1 MMCGGSEGA
10 RLLGLKLN
18 FVLIRIGSEPGV
30 PGPVAAV
37 ALLPHL

>member
-1 MMCGGSEGA
+1 MMCRGSGGA

-18 FVLIRIGSEPGV
+18 FVLIRTGSELSV

-37 ALLPHL
+37 APPPHL